1 MPGWESLTSFQ
12 QVLWVLAVLS
22 TGFFLLNTLL
32 AFVGVGDVDLDG
44 DVPDADIDFDGD
56 ADAQGEHGAGE
67 ILEYLTLRNVA
78 AFTLGFSWTGLLFYA
93 QLGTL
98 SLLPAVPV
106 GGAFGFLNHWLSK
119 SLRGLESSGN
129 ANPSEAIG
137 QTARVSVQVNEN
149 MKGKGKV
156 VVRVRDRELELLA
169 LTEDDTP
176 LNRGDR
182 VQVYYVDD
190 GVLWVSKEDR
200 LGLESL

>member
-1 MPGWESLTSFQ
+1 MLGWESLTTFQ
-12 QVLWVLAVLS
+12 QVLWVLAILS
-22 TGFFLLNTLL
+22 TSFFLLNTLL
-32 AFVGVGDVDLDG
+32 AFAGVGDVDG
-44 DVPDADIDFDGD
+44 DVPDADIDLDGD
-56 ADAQGEHGAGE
+56 EPGEHGASE

-78 AFTLGFSWTGLLFYA
+78 AFTLGFSWTGLLFHA

-98 SLLPAVPV
+98 SLLPAIPI

-129 ANPSEAIG
+129 ANPAEAIG
-137 QTARVSVQVNEN
+137 QTARVSVQVDEK

-169 LTEDDTP
+169 LTEDDAP
-176 LNRGDR
+176 LNRGDQ

-200 LGLESL
+200 LGLKSL

>member
-1 MPGWESLTSFQ
+1 MLGWESLTTFQ
-12 QVLWVLAVLS
+12 QVLWVLAILS
-22 TGFFLLNTLL
+22 TSFFLLNTLL
-32 AFVGVGDVDLDG
+32 AFAGVGDVDG
-44 DVPDADIDFDGD
+44 DVPDADIDLDGD
-56 ADAQGEHGAGE
+56 EPGEHGAGE
-67 ILEYLTLRNVA
+67 ILEYLSLRNVA
-78 AFTLGFSWTGLLFYA
+78 AFTLGFSWTGLLFHA

-98 SLLPAVPV
+98 SLLPAIPI

-129 ANPSEAIG
+129 ANPAEAIG
-137 QTARVSVQVNEN
+137 QTARVSVQVDEK

-169 LTEDDTP
+169 LTEDDAP
-176 LNRGDR
+176 LNRGDQ

-200 LGLESL
+200 LGLKSL

>member
-1 MPGWESLTSFQ
+1 MLGWESLSIFQ

-22 TGFFLLNTLL
+22 TSFFLLNTLL

-44 DVPDADIDFDGD
+44 DVPDADIDLNGD
-56 ADAQGEHGAGE
+56 PDAPGQHAASEV
-67 ILEYLTLRNVA
+67 LEYLTLRNVA
-78 AFTLGFSWTGLLFYA
+78 AFTLGFSWTGLLFHA

-98 SLLPAVPV
+98 SILPAIPV
-106 GGAFGFLNHWLSK
+106 GGAFAFLNSWLSK

-129 ANPSEAIG
+129 ANPMEAIG
-137 QTARVSVQVNEN
+137 QTARVSVQVDEN

-169 LTEDDTP
+169 LTEDDAP

-190 GVLWVSKEDR
+190 GVLWVSKQDR